1 MKPKLFHKQKQST
14 AISAKMQQIS
24 RLLLTTQN
32 RSPYAFP
39 AFAKSKAERQNSKEH
54 MANSSTPLNRA
65 FFVRC
70 SRTPK
75 ERYFMACS
83 PMVACSGKG
92 SALCCVPY
100 VAVSDPV
107 ARYRPITV
115 RSEAIAPINQHMEL
129 SAMKQFAYSFL
140 CVNRNA
146 DPHTYQEE
154 VIRIIADSEEN
165 ARFQL
170 TADYRLALSRPI
182 AKVLHKPTACSA
194 QTQVQGGIYA

>member
-1 MKPKLFHKQKQST
+1 MKSKLFHKQKQST

-39 AFAKSKAERQNSKEH
+39 AFAKSEAECGNSNYQT
-54 MANSSTPLNRA
+54 ANSSTPLTRA

-70 SRTPK
+70 SRTSK
-75 ERYFMACS
+75 ERYFIACS
-83 PMVACSGKG
+83 SMVACSGQG
-92 SALCCVPY
+92 LTLDCTPFD
-100 VAVSDPV
+100 AVFHPV
-107 ARYRPITV
+107 ARYRPTLWKML
-115 RSEAIAPINQHMEL
+115 AIAPINFQTEL

-146 DPHTYQEE
+146 DTYQEE
-154 VIRIIADSEEN
+154 VIRIIADSEQN